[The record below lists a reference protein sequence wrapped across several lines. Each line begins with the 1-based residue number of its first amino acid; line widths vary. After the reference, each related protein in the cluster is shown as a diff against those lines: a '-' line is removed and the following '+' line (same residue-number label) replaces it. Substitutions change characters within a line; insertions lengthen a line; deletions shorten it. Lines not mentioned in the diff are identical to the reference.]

1 MTSVNNPMR
10 SLVKQ
15 LQRLPLWVG
24 RMFMAV
30 LRRTMADGVTGTAS
44 QFAYNA
50 FLATIPF
57 LFVLVTAIR
66 LAGPDAYLDI
76 FKRLED
82 TIPGIS
88 GLAGAFQQATASGAA
103 GGVVI
108 GLASIAGLY
117 VSSNAIG
124 ALVDGL
130 DRAQR
135 LPHRKWVRAKAY
147 NMVLA
152 AGTIVL
158 ALLGVLSL
166 SGGQRLMRGIT
177 DLLGG
182 GADLRGL
189 VDSITLPLG
198 LLLIF
203 AFTLLLYR
211 FGPNEM
217 RLGFRSILPGAL
229 LSTAAWYGTNTL
241 VGLYAKGF
249 NDLKSVYGALG
260 AIFVYLTFLYFSG
273 LMFLVGAELNAELVH
288 RRLQRAARGTLVAP
302 TLPAHDGITAETVP
316 AVVSPNGADG
326 ERDLPADPDMTV
338 AAGRRRASEPAPEG
352 ATREIEWP

>member
-1 MTSVNNPMR
+1 MR
-10 SLVKQ
+10 SLVKR
-15 LQRLPLWVG
+15 LRRLPQWVG
-24 RMFMAV
+24 GMFMGV
-30 LRRTMADGVTGTAS
+30 LRRAMADGVTGTAS

-88 GLAGAFQQATASGAA
+88 GLADAFQQATASGAA
-103 GGVVI
+103 GGLVI
-108 GLASIAGLY
+108 ALASIAGLY

-158 ALLGVLSL
+158 ALLGVVSL

-177 DLLGG
+177 DILGG
-182 GADLRGL
+182 GSDLRGL

-288 RRLQRAARGTLVAP
+288 RRLQRAARSAATDTLA
-302 TLPAHDGITAETVP
+302 PAHDGVTAETAPTV
-316 AVVSPNGADG
+316 AGANGAEG
-326 ERDLPADPDMTV
+326 QLELPTAADVPV
-338 AAGRRRASEPAPEG
+338 GARRRSSEPAPEG
-352 ATREIEWP
+352 ATREVEWP